1 VSKGISAHLLKENAK
16 RRRSKQQIKDEKK
29 AEEMKQREIAR
40 KLAEYDQFRPSIEET
55 KELVAEKE
63 HYRQLL
69 GQFYADGVI
78 KEDSNKN
85 WVPVEDPME
94 RESIRSKTKQKMQE
108 EAMSQQTVQENRPEF
123 DQTLLDD
130 MDKMDDLN

>member
-1 VSKGISAHLLKENAK
+1 
-16 RRRSKQQIKDEKK
+16 
-29 AEEMKQREIAR
+29 MKQREIAR
-40 KLAEYDQFRPSIEET
+40 KLAEYEQYKPSIEEQ
-55 KELVAEKE
+55 KVLFAEKE

-69 GQFYADGVI
+69 GKFYEDGVI
-78 KEDSNKN
+78 KEDENKN

-94 RESIRSKTKQKMQE
+94 RESIRSKTKQKIVE
-108 EAMSQQTVQENRPEF
+108 EAMSQQTGHDNRPEF

>member
-1 VSKGISAHLLKENAK
+1 MLFE
-16 RRRSKQQIKDEKK
+16 
-29 AEEMKQREIAR
+29 
-40 KLAEYDQFRPSIEET
+40 
-55 KELVAEKE
+55 EKE

-69 GQFYADGVI
+69 GKFYEDGVI
-78 KEDSNKN
+78 KEDENKN
-85 WVPVEDPME
+85 WVPVEDPIE